1 MPTIIDAKLIAKFTV
16 RKRPHDPEARRPYA
30 RADYRQW
37 VAFLGVCTRIGR
49 VERVQ
54 QPCRVVAS
62 VYVARPPAMPI
73 RNETLRGYE
82 RGVWE
87 GLVDSGVVEPHR
99 IQAVEIRFTAL
110 PPGSPDTRTEIEIY
124 EAE

>member
-1 MPTIIDAKLIAKFTV
+1 MPTTVDAKLIARFRVPK
-16 RKRPHDPEARRPYA
+16 KPHDPDARRPYA

-37 VAFLGVCTRIGR
+37 VSFLGLVTQFKSVPDVR
-49 VERVQ
+49 
-54 QPCRVVAS
+54 QPCRVVAT
-62 VYVARPPAMPI
+62 VYLSCAQGTEPSPRM
-73 RNETLRGYE
+73 LRAYE

-110 PPGSPDTRTEIEIY
+110 NPGSPDTRTEIEIY
-124 EAE
+124 DVE